1 MKEKRTLL
9 VSSKKDYELTQDE
22 LLNELADIF
31 VESIFLEIEHGK
43 QYKTGS
49 DLLPGI
55 YQRTG

>member
-1 MKEKRTLL
+1 MKEKRTLV
-9 VSSKKDYELTQDE
+9 VSSKEDYELTQDE

-31 VESIFLEIEHGK
+31 VESILLEINHGK
-43 QYKTGS
+43 QNKTGG

>member
-1 MKEKRTLL
+1 MEKNSTLIK
-9 VSSKKDYELTQDE
+9 SNKDDYELTQDE

-31 VESIFLEIEHGK
+31 VESILLEINHGK
-43 QYKTGS
+43 QNKTGG